1 MTSASTASFGSDLA
15 YTQNH
20 SSQARLPYPSIM
32 DQQAPSTGDD
42 SDEPPSFFVRALYD
56 FESNDASS
64 LSFQKGALI
73 EVLTQLESG
82 WWDGL
87 LDNQVRGWFPSNYV
101 EPISDHEAEVELMT
115 RAQMHAQYS
124 LGLSSQPS
132 TESDSFSRL
141 GFGAGFD
148 GLQALIKGDGIGNS
162 DAFSQLAEAAMLDP
176 RRRMFDPASPHLND
190 TPVMH
195 QPEAS
200 PYRPAA
206 ASSANT
212 LSAQFGLPGYPR
224 LAAPTATGSHLAA
237 SSLSEQ
243 QLALE
248 RERARAASVSNPVE
262 ASSRA
267 SPSLAA
273 AAAAATARPRA
284 ATGSQAHLSGGDIW
298 VQKSSQPGQTVFY
311 NTRTGA
317 TSSQM
322 PTDGTVSQAD
332 IAPESS
338 SSSSSSRLQP
348 QPMLRG
354 SSSGHNS
361 SADSRKDLYDSN
373 HLGPDRSR
381 PTSLGTSGES
391 RPSSA
396 NSSNTA
402 IFHNG
407 TAPVRAPSSNTA
419 DRMPDP
425 STVPKPWRLR
435 LTDDE
440 KYFFYVHRST
450 SEIRWNH
457 ADAKTKLTILSNVT
471 PRSRSP
477 RHSTVP
483 AVAPIEHT
491 KGAPSLGAG
500 LNVTQGISALN
511 LDSDESDL
519 DGDMNP
525 RLPGKPPKTNASDAN
540 RNGSTASSL
549 AAFAHHP
556 VLSPPKISPSTLL
569 HEETAAYELQKAL
582 APAQVRPVSS
592 LVRRANE
599 VIRQLAAIATEQI
612 GTNGLAESDAS
623 LWSPLGGGVYL
634 PRLAHATA
642 SVVAAIREVLY
653 ATGSLS
659 LSGSDLASISKL
671 VSTTDAAEVESLRSP
686 SETEMSLHLYSK
698 VLHTLYTST
707 QGSDAASL
715 HMFGVTP
722 KDSVAPIPGGLHPV
736 GRKLNAVVSKLVL
749 SSRQVIDHTVTLASS
764 PTSGMESTM
773 TDLDADV
780 FSKLYQCRQRL
791 REDALELMR
800 TLQSLSS
807 EAEKFRSTALGAPH
821 SRGWLRRVEG
831 SFESDLGLNGIG
843 PTSFGSGMAAGWLG
857 NGFVL
862 PSKYEVGLIKAESK
876 GAKSTNPFDHRRD
889 AESAVVRGLL
899 TLRRIP
905 EKRLDQQMIKQ
916 LQHILGLLEAA
927 KESVAA
933 SKTATG
939 VATSVLSRYS
949 ALEALV
955 ESIDLA
961 SCLDIDGPN
970 AKEARTSPINERNAA
985 NAVTARDLM
994 RRLVV
999 LKQAAY
1005 DASCF
1010 LFLTAQ
1016 EQSTVS
1022 KATIDTASPSSVD
1035 VAEKKALN
1043 LVKLSSAVV
1052 KTLEDLSKVAEEQLR
1067 DASPFLGARA
1077 SVYGSEDGVAMPAMG
1092 VFSRKVNTTSNG
1104 LHEEVEE
1111 MARYGRSNGEEP
1123 EEEAEFMYL
1132 GPGIAV
1138 PNGPRA
1144 RSGSRATMGSTSN
1157 SPVTSLAPGRAG
1169 STQASSSYRQRSTS
1183 VTTGGSAQ
1191 SLRSYTDSSSRIL
1204 SRRGTLVDGHTA
1216 ESIDEDGESIRTGSG
1231 KLRRLLGDDAP
1242 LTQTL
1247 TQDSENSANTAST
1260 MARRKEDEVPWFLE
1274 PDYMGDDIVIAQ
1286 DGSVK
1291 GATLEALLARL
1302 TMHNSFDASFNN
1314 TFLMTYRSFTTTQ
1327 TLLDLLAQRFRIL
1340 PPEGLNEEELTL
1352 WTEKKQIPIRLRVFN
1367 VLKMW
1372 LEMHFYEGE
1381 DEPYLDQVRRF
1392 AVEEMGEAAS
1402 MKAPSQHLQRLVERR
1417 HGDGEQMIRKMVL
1430 PNSAP
1435 PPILPKNLKKLKFLE
1450 IDPLELA
1457 RQLTLIESRLYN
1469 KVKPAECLGLKWT
1482 KPGNDVHA
1490 KGIMESINTH
1500 NRISAWVAETILQQ
1514 EDLKK
1519 RAALIKHFI
1528 SIADRCRA
1536 LNNFSG
1542 MWAIVSALSTAP
1554 IHRLRRTWDAVAQ
1567 KHVLV
1572 FESLET
1578 LMSASRNWANYRE
1591 TIHKLNP
1598 PCVPFLGRYLGD
1610 LTFIEDGNRDR
1621 LKENDQLI
1629 NFGKRQKTAEVIR
1642 EITIHQSTPYN
1653 LAVVP
1658 ALEKYIEANLVDARS
1673 ADDLYEQSLA
1683 LEPRE
1688 REDEKIARL
1697 LQESGFL

>member
-1 MTSASTASFGSDLA
+1 MASTSAAALGPHANARVSQPRLA
-15 YTQNH
+15 YR
-20 SSQARLPYPSIM
+20 SSS
-32 DQQAPSTGDD
+32 DDQAPSTGDD
-42 SDEPPSFFVRALYD
+42 SDDPPSFFVRALYD

-64 LSFQKGALI
+64 LSFNKGALI

-87 LDNQVRGWFPSNYV
+87 LDNHVRGWFPSNYV
-101 EPISDHEAEVELMT
+101 EPISDQEAEVELIA
-115 RAQMHAQYS
+115 RAQLHAQYS
-124 LGLSSQPS
+124 LGLSSQS
-132 TESDSFSRL
+132 SIESDSFSRL

-148 GLQALIKGDGIGNS
+148 GLQALIKGDEIGNS

-176 RRRMFDPASPHLND
+176 SRRMFDPASPQLAQTSGQHAVN
-190 TPVMH
+190 T
-195 QPEAS
+195 S
-200 PYRPAA
+200 PYRRTAS
-206 ASSANT
+206 SSANT
-212 LSAQFGLPGYPR
+212 GSATLDSGIPAYPR
-224 LAAPTATGSHLAA
+224 TAGARNQSTAA
-237 SSLSEQ
+237 SASEQ
-243 QLALE
+243 HLLALE
-248 RERARAASVSNPVE
+248 RDRARAASVSNPVQ

-273 AAAAATARPRA
+273 AAAAAAARPRA
-284 ATGSQAHLSGGDIW
+284 ATGTQA
-298 VQKSSQPGQTVFY
+298 
-311 NTRTGA
+311 
-317 TSSQM
+317 
-322 PTDGTVSQAD
+322 
-332 IAPESS
+332 
-338 SSSSSSRLQP
+338 SSSRLQP
-348 QPMLRG
+348 QPMIRT
-354 SSSGHNS
+354 SSSGQNS
-361 SADSRKDLYDSN
+361 SADSRKDYYDPN
-373 HLGPDRSR
+373 HLGPDNSRSN
-381 PTSLGTSGES
+381 SQSTSGKS

-407 TAPVRAPSSNTA
+407 TAPVRAPSANTA
-419 DRMPDP
+419 DRMPNP
-425 STVPKPWRLR
+425 TSVPKPWKLR

-440 KYFFYVHRST
+440 KYFFYVHRVT
-450 SEIRWNH
+450 HEIRWNY

-483 AVAPIEHT
+483 AAAA
-491 KGAPSLGAG
+491 GAVEQGRAASNLGVG
-500 LNVTQGISALN
+500 LNVTQGISALH
-511 LDSDESDL
+511 LDSDDSDL

-525 RLPGKPPKTNASDAN
+525 VLPGKPPKVFPSDNGNRAGSASTNV
-540 RNGSTASSL
+540 

-556 VLSPPKISPSTLL
+556 VLSPPKISPPTLL
-569 HEETAAYELQKAL
+569 YEETAAYELQTSL
-582 APAQVRPVSS
+582 APASVPPVSL

-623 LWSPLGGGVYL
+623 PCSPADDGVYL

-642 SVVAAIREVLY
+642 DVVAAIREVLY

-659 LSGSDLASISKL
+659 LSSSDLASISKL
-671 VSTTDAAEVESLRSP
+671 VAAKVSHTDGPKPLSESAAASKGVDLD
-686 SETEMSLHLYSK
+686 LYSN

-707 QGSDAASL
+707 HGADAGTL
-715 HMFGVTP
+715 NLLGVNP
-722 KDSVAPIPGGLHPV
+722 KDSLAPTPPALHPI

-780 FSKLYQCRQRL
+780 FSKLYKCRHRL

-807 EAEKFRSTALGAPH
+807 EAEKSRSTALGAPH
-821 SRGWLRRVEG
+821 SRGWLRRVEA
-831 SFESDLGLNGIG
+831 SVESDMGLNGVG

-862 PSKYEVGLIKAESK
+862 PSKYETALIKAESK
-876 GAKSTNPFDHRRD
+876 GTRSNPFDQRRD
-889 AESAVVRGLL
+889 TESAVVRGLL

-905 EKRLDQQMIKQ
+905 EKRLDQGMVGQ
-916 LQHILGLLEAA
+916 LQQALAQLEAA
-927 KESVAA
+927 SKAGGASATRSASSILARFGVLES
-933 SKTATG
+933 
-939 VATSVLSRYS
+939 LI
-949 ALEALV
+949 

-961 SCLDIDGPN
+961 SGLDVDGPN
-970 AKEARTSPINERNAA
+970 AKETRSSPINERNAA
-985 NAVTARDLM
+985 NATKARGLM
-994 RRLVV
+994 RRFVV
-999 LKQAAY
+999 LKQVAY
-1005 DASCF
+1005 DASCS
-1010 LFLTAQ
+1010 LLLAVQ
-1016 EQSTVS
+1016 EHDSS
-1022 KATIDTASPSSVD
+1022 SASVGNGASVI
-1035 VAEKKALN
+1035 AKHS
-1043 LVKLSSAVV
+1043 VKLAKLSCAVV
-1052 KTLEDLSKVAEEQLR
+1052 KTLEELAKVGEEQLK

-1077 SVYGSEDGVAMPAMG
+1077 SVYGSEDGINLASSG
-1092 VFSRKVNTTSNG
+1092 VFSRKGNSTSNG

-1111 MARYGRSNGEEP
+1111 MARYGRGDDGEP
-1123 EEEAEFMYL
+1123 DGEAEFMYL

-1144 RSGSRATMGSTSN
+1144 RSGSRATSGSTTTN
-1157 SPVTSLAPGRAG
+1157 SPVTSLAPGRIG
-1169 STQASSSYRQRSTS
+1169 STSYASSSYRQRSTS
-1183 VTTGGSAQ
+1183 VTTGGSVRSMQ
-1191 SLRSYTDSSSRIL
+1191 SYTDGSSRIL
-1204 SRRGTLVDGHTA
+1204 SRRGTLVDGHA
-1216 ESIDEDGESIRTGSG
+1216 PGSIDEDGESIRTGSG
-1231 KLRRLLGDDAP
+1231 KLRRLLGDEAP
-1242 LTQTL
+1242 LATTL
-1247 TQDSENSANTAST
+1247 THDSEHSVGTTNTALSSLT
-1260 MARRKEDEVPWFLE
+1260 RRKEDEVPWFLL

-1340 PPEGLNEEELTL
+1340 PPEGLSDDELAL

-1381 DEPYLDQVRRF
+1381 DERYLDQVRRF

-1417 HGDGEQMIRKMVL
+1417 QGEGEQMIRKMVL

-1435 PPILPKNLKKLKFLE
+1435 APILPKNLKKLKFLE

-1457 RQLTLIESRLYN
+1457 RQLTLLESRLYN

-1554 IHRLRRTWDAVAQ
+1554 VHRLRRTWDAVSQ

-1621 LKENDQLI
+1621 LKENDALI

-1653 LAVVP
+1653 LAPVP
-1658 ALEKYIEANLVDARS
+1658 ALEKFIEANLVDARS
-1673 ADDLYEQSLA
+1673 ADELYDQSLV

>member
-1 MTSASTASFGSDLA
+1 MASTSAAALGNDLA
-15 YTQNH
+15 HVQH
-20 SSQARLPYPSIM
+20 HHSQARTTYPSHA
-32 DQQAPSTGDD
+32 DDTAPSTGDD
-42 SDEPPSFFVRALYD
+42 LDDPPSFFVRALYD

-101 EPISDHEAEVELMT
+101 EPISDQEAEMELMA
-115 RAQMHAQYS
+115 RAQIHANYS

-148 GLQALIKGDGIGNS
+148 GLQALIKGNGISNS

-176 RRRMFDPASPHLND
+176 RRRIFDPASPKLAHNAALHHTD
-190 TPVMH
+190 
-195 QPEAS
+195 AS
-200 PYRPAA
+200 PYRRAPPA
-206 ASSANT
+206 SGQN
-212 LSAQFGLPGYPR
+212 GLPGYSR
-224 LAAPTATGSHLAA
+224 SADTSSQSNSTSLAVDQ
-237 SSLSEQ
+237 LSI
-243 QLALE
+243 E
-248 RERARAASVSNPVE
+248 RERARAASVSNPL
-262 ASSRA
+262 ANSSTTSA
-267 SPSLAA
+267 SLAA
-273 AAAAATARPRA
+273 ARPRA
-284 ATGSQAHLSGGDIW
+284 ATGSQANLAAGDTW
-298 VQKSSQPGQTVFY
+298 VAKTSQRGQTVFY

-317 TSSQM
+317 TWSQL
-322 PTDGTVSQAD
+322 PPDGTVSQSEA
-332 IAPESS
+332 AESS
-338 SSSSSSRLQP
+338 SGRYQL
-348 QPMLRG
+348 QPMLRAA
-354 SSSGHNS
+354 SSGQNS
-361 SADSRKDLYDSN
+361 SVDSRKDLLDSN
-373 HLGPDRSR
+373 LGFDRSR
-381 PTSLGTSGES
+381 STSLGTSAES
-391 RPSSA
+391 RSSST
-396 NSSNTA
+396 NSSSTA

-425 STVPKPWRLR
+425 NSVPKPWKLR

-450 SEIRWNH
+450 QEIRWSYL
-457 ADAKTKLTILSNVT
+457 DAKTKLTILSNVT

-477 RHSTVP
+477 RHSAVP
-483 AVAPIEHT
+483 AAATSQHS
-491 KGAPSLGAG
+491 KGASSLGAE
-500 LNVTQGISALN
+500 LNLAQDVSAFN

-525 RLPGKPPKTNASDAN
+525 RLPGKPPKTPSDAT
-540 RNGSTASSL
+540 RNGGAASSL

-556 VLSPPKISPSTLL
+556 VLSPPKIAPATLL

-582 APAQVRPVSS
+582 TPAQVRPVSL

-623 LWSPLGGGVYL
+623 LWSPASEGVYL

-659 LSGSDLASISKL
+659 LSGNDLASISKL
-671 VSTTDAAEVESLRSP
+671 VSADAAAVDAIRTLSDP
-686 SETEMSLHLYSK
+686 SSSAKDMNLNLYSK
-698 VLHTLYTST
+698 VLHTLYTSSQSST
-707 QGSDAASL
+707 DTASL
-715 HMFGVTP
+715 HLFGANP
-722 KDSVAPIPGGLHPV
+722 KDSVAPIPGSLHPI

-807 EAEKFRSTALGAPH
+807 EAEKSRSTALGAPY
-821 SRGWLRRVEG
+821 SRGWLRHVEG
-831 SFESDLGLNGIG
+831 SLESDLGLNGVG

-876 GAKSTNPFDHRRD
+876 GSKSSNPFDQRHD

-905 EKRLDQQMIKQ
+905 EKRLDQQMVKQ
-916 LQHILGLLEAA
+916 LQRALSQLDAA
-927 KESVAA
+927 HQALSNGKAGSGVTKSV
-933 SKTATG
+933 
-939 VATSVLSRYS
+939 SVLLSRYG
-949 ALEALV
+949 ALETLV

-961 SCLDIDGPN
+961 SGLDVDGPN
-970 AKEARTSPINERNAA
+970 TKETKLTPINERNAA
-985 NAVTARDLM
+985 NAAKARDLM
-994 RRLVV
+994 RRFVA

-1005 DASCF
+1005 DASSF
-1010 LFLTAQ
+1010 LFIAVQ
-1016 EQSTVS
+1016 EQNSSAPRMTVLQ
-1022 KATIDTASPSSVD
+1022 KQAT
-1035 VAEKKALN
+1035 K
-1043 LVKLSSAVV
+1043 LVKITVAVAR
-1052 KTLEDLSKVAEEQLR
+1052 TLEDLAMVAEEQLR

-1077 SVYGSEDGVAMPAMG
+1077 SVYGSEDGITMPSTG
-1092 VFSRKVNTTSNG
+1092 VFSRKVNTASNG

-1111 MARYGRSNGEEP
+1111 LARHDRSNGDEA

-1144 RSGSRATMGSTSN
+1144 RSGSRATTGSTTN
-1157 SPVTSLAPGRAG
+1157 SPVTSLAPGRVG
-1169 STQASSSYRQRSTS
+1169 STQASSYRQRSTS
-1183 VTTGGSAQ
+1183 VTTGGGSVRSMQ
-1191 SLRSYTDSSSRIL
+1191 SYTDASSRVL
-1204 SRRGTLVDGHTA
+1204 SRRGTLVDGQAA
-1216 ESIDEDGESIRTGSG
+1216 ESIDEDGESVRTGSG

-1242 LTQTL
+1242 LSHTM
-1247 TQDSENSANTAST
+1247 TQDSENSVNTANTMST
-1260 MARRKEDEVPWFLE
+1260 TARRKEDEVPWFLE
-1274 PDYMGDDIVIAQ
+1274 PDYMGDVIVIAQ

-1340 PPEGLNEEELTL
+1340 PPEGLNEEELAL

-1402 MKAPSQHLQRLVERR
+1402 MKAPSSHLLRLVERR
-1417 HGDGEQMIRKMVL
+1417 QGDGEQMIRKMVL
-1430 PNSAP
+1430 PTSAP
-1435 PPILPKNLKKLKFLE
+1435 APILPKNFKKLKFLE
-1450 IDPLELA
+1450 IDPLEIA

-1469 KVKPAECLGLKWT
+1469 AVKPVECLGLKWT
-1482 KPGNDVHA
+1482 KPGNDIHA

-1528 SIADRCRA
+1528 SIADRCRG

-1554 IHRLRRTWDAVAQ
+1554 VHRLRRTWDAVSQ

-1572 FESLET
+1572 FESLEN

-1621 LKENDQLI
+1621 LKENDKLI

-1658 ALEKYIEANLVDARS
+1658 ALEKWIESNLVDARS

>member
-1 MTSASTASFGSDLA
+1 MASTSTAAFATDATHTQHRTSHARLA
-15 YTQNH
+15 YPASAHDHN
-20 SSQARLPYPSIM
+20 
-32 DQQAPSTGDD
+32 STTEDD
-42 SDEPPSFFVRALYD
+42 SEEPPSFFVRALYD
-56 FESNDASS
+56 FESNDSSS

-87 LDNQVRGWFPSNYV
+87 IDNQVRGWFPSNYV
-101 EPISDHEAEVELMT
+101 EPISDQEAELELIT

-124 LGLSSQPS
+124 LGLSSHLS
-132 TESDSFSRL
+132 TASDSLSRL

-148 GLQALIKGDGIGNS
+148 GLHALFKGDGIGNS

-176 RRRMFDPASPHLND
+176 RRRMFDPVSPHINH

-195 QPEAS
+195 HTQAS
-200 PYRPAA
+200 PHQQPAA
-206 ASSANT
+206 SLVNAAFT
-212 LSAQFGLPGYPR
+212 QTQFGTSGDPR
-224 LAAPTATGSHLAA
+224 TPATSAAAP
-237 SSLSEQ
+237 LSEH

-248 RERARAASVSNPVE
+248 RARAATVSNPLE
-262 ASSRA
+262 ASSTA
-267 SPSLAA
+267 SASLAA
-273 AAAAATARPRA
+273 ARPRA
-284 ATGSQAHLSGGDIW
+284 STSAHDNSLNDDVWIQKTSQR
-298 VQKSSQPGQTVFY
+298 GQTVFY
-311 NTRTGA
+311 NIRTGA
-317 TSSQM
+317 ATSQM
-322 PTDGTVSQAD
+322 PANVSRSEVPQT
-332 IAPESS
+332 SS
-338 SSSSSSRLQP
+338 NKLHP
-348 QPMLRG
+348 QPMVRAA
-354 SSSGHNS
+354 SSSQNS
-361 SADSRKDLYDSN
+361 SSDSRKDPHDSN

-381 PTSLGTSGES
+381 PTSLATSGES
-391 RPSSA
+391 RPSSS

-425 STVPKPWRLR
+425 TTAPNPWRLR

-440 KYFFYVHRST
+440 KYFFFVHRST
-450 SEIRWNH
+450 HEIRWNYT
-457 ADAKTKLTILSNVT
+457 DAKTKLTILSNVT

-477 RHSTVP
+477 RDSVVPTSTGSEHS
-483 AVAPIEHT
+483 
-491 KGAPSLGAG
+491 KGASSLGAN
-500 LNVTQGISALN
+500 LNMNQAVSSLN
-511 LDSDESDL
+511 IDSDDSDI

-525 RLPGKPPKTNASDAN
+525 RLPGKPPRMDAS

-556 VLSPPKISPSTLL
+556 VLSPPKISPPTLL
-569 HEETAAYELQKAL
+569 HEESAAHELQSGL
-582 APAQVRPVSS
+582 TPAQVRPVSS
-592 LVRRANE
+592 LVRHANE
-599 VIRQLAAIATEQI
+599 VIRQLATIATEQI
-612 GTNGLAESDAS
+612 GTNGLAESDTT
-623 LWSPLGGGVYL
+623 LRSPVDGGVYM

-642 SVVAAIREVLY
+642 GVVAAIREVLY

-659 LSGSDLASISKL
+659 LSSNDLASISKL
-671 VSTTDAAEVESLRSP
+671 VTIDAAEADANKALPEMP
-686 SETEMSLHLYSK
+686 SGNTEMNLNLCSK
-698 VLHTLYTST
+698 VLQTFYSLNSAA
-707 QGSDAASL
+707 DAALLHPFGANLRDSL
-715 HMFGVTP
+715 
-722 KDSVAPIPGGLHPV
+722 APIPSGLHPL

-749 SSRQVIDHTVTLASS
+749 SSRQVIDHKVTLASS
-764 PTSGMESTM
+764 PTSGMETTM

-807 EAEKFRSTALGAPH
+807 EAEKSRSTALGAPH
-821 SRGWLRRVEG
+821 SRGWLRRVEA
-831 SFESDLGLNGIG
+831 SLESDLGLNGIG

-862 PSKYEVGLIKAESK
+862 PSKHEVALIKAESK
-876 GAKSTNPFDHRRD
+876 VSKSSNPFDHRRD
-889 AESAVVRGLL
+889 AESAIVRGLL

-905 EKRLDQQMIKQ
+905 EKRLDTPLIKQ
-916 LQHILGLLEAA
+916 LHQILRQLDAA
-927 KESVAA
+927 AGAKIS
-933 SKTATG
+933 SG
-939 VATSVLSRYS
+939 VAVNALSSYG
-949 ALEALV
+949 ALETLI

-961 SCLDIDGPN
+961 SGLDVDGPDP
-970 AKEARTSPINERNAA
+970 KKIKFSPINERNAA
-985 NAVTARDLM
+985 NAVKARDLM
-994 RRLVV
+994 RRFVA

-1005 DASCF
+1005 DASCS
-1010 LFLTAQ
+1010 LFMALQVESLASTAKLD
-1016 EQSTVS
+1016 SRSATVVNNP
-1022 KATIDTASPSSVD
+1022 ATRLA
-1035 VAEKKALN
+1035 
-1043 LVKLSSAVV
+1043 KLSATLV
-1052 KTLEDLSKVAEEQLR
+1052 KTLEDLSKVGEEQLR

-1077 SVYGSEDGVAMPAMG
+1077 SVYGSEEGIIMPSTG
-1092 VFSRKVNTTSNG
+1092 IFSRKVNTVSNG

-1111 MARYGRSNGEEP
+1111 MARYGRINGDDP

-1144 RSGSRATMGSTSN
+1144 RSGSRATTGSTTD
-1157 SPVTSLAPGRAG
+1157 SPVTSLVPGRMGGG
-1169 STQASSSYRQRSTS
+1169 STTASSSYRQRSTS
-1183 VTTGGSAQ
+1183 VTTGGSARSMQ
-1191 SLRSYTDSSSRIL
+1191 SYTDSSGRIL

-1216 ESIDEDGESIRTGSG
+1216 ESIDEDGGESIRTGSG

-1242 LTQTL
+1242 LSHTL
-1247 TQDSENSANTAST
+1247 THDSENSATTALI
-1260 MARRKEDEVPWFLE
+1260 MAKRKEDEIPWFLE

-1327 TLLDLLAQRFRIL
+1327 TLLDLLAQRFKIL
-1340 PPEGLNEEELTL
+1340 PPQGLDEEELGL
-1352 WTEKKQIPIRLRVFN
+1352 WAEKKQIPIRLRVFN

-1381 DEPYLDQVRRF
+1381 DEPYLNQVRRF
-1392 AVEEMGEAAS
+1392 AVEEMGEAAR

-1417 HGDGEQMIRKMVL
+1417 QGEGEQMIRKMVL

-1435 PPILPKNLKKLKFLE
+1435 TPILPKNLKKLKFLE

-1457 RQLTLIESRLYN
+1457 RQLTLLESRLYN

-1528 SIADRCRA
+1528 TIADRCRA

-1554 IHRLRRTWDAVAQ
+1554 VHRLRRTWDAVSQ
-1567 KHVLV
+1567 KHVVV

-1658 ALEKYIEANLVDARS
+1658 ALEKFIESNLVDARS
-1673 ADDLYEQSLA
+1673 ADDLYEQSLL

>member
-1 MTSASTASFGSDLA
+1 MASTSAAALGSALPHQRSSQPRLA
-15 YTQNH
+15 YP
-20 SSQARLPYPSIM
+20 SSL
-32 DQQAPSTGDD
+32 DGQAPSTGDE

-56 FESNDASS
+56 FESHDASS
-64 LSFQKGALI
+64 LSFTKGALI

-101 EPISDHEAEVELMT
+101 EPISDQEAELELMS

-132 TESDSFSRL
+132 AESESYSRL
-141 GFGAGFD
+141 GLGAGFD

-176 RRRMFDPASPHLND
+176 TRRVFDPASPGLAQTPIMQQSD
-190 TPVMH
+190 T
-195 QPEAS
+195 S
-200 PYRPAA
+200 PYRHAPSST
-206 ASSANT
+206 ASARS
-212 LSAQFGLPGYPR
+212 GIPVYPR
-224 LAAPTATGSHLAA
+224 STNT
-237 SSLSEQ
+237 SSSEQ
-243 QLALE
+243 QLALDH
-248 RERARAASVSNPVE
+248 ERARAASVSNPLH
-262 ASSRA
+262 ASSTA

-273 AAAAATARPRA
+273 AAAAAAARPRA
-284 ATGSQAHLSGGDIW
+284 ATGWQAESSSTADVWISKTSQR
-298 VQKSSQPGQTVFY
+298 GQTVFY

-317 TSSQM
+317 TSSQI
-322 PTDGTVSQAD
+322 PSTGLVSNSD
-332 IAPESS
+332 IAEA
-338 SSSSSSRLQP
+338 SSSSSRLQP
-348 QPMLRG
+348 QPMIRTT
-354 SSSGHNS
+354 SSGQNS
-361 SADSRKDLYDSN
+361 SADSRKDLYDSG
-373 HLGPDRSR
+373 HLAPDRSR
-381 PTSLGTSGES
+381 PTSTGASAES

-407 TAPVRAPSSNTA
+407 AAPVRAPSSNTA
-419 DRMPDP
+419 DRMPDL

-450 SEIRWNH
+450 NEIRWNY
-457 ADAKTKLTILSNVT
+457 ADAKTKLTVLSSVT

-477 RHSTVP
+477 RHSGIP
-483 AVAPIEHT
+483 ATEPIDQSTTTAP
-491 KGAPSLGAG
+491 KLGAG
-500 LNVTQGISALN
+500 LNITQGVSELQ
-511 LDSDESDL
+511 LDSDDSDI

-525 RLPGKPPKTNASDAN
+525 RLPGRAPKVPSPRGSHRA
-540 RNGSTASSL
+540 GSTASNL
-549 AAFAHHP
+549 VAFAHHA
-556 VLSPPKISPSTLL
+556 VLAPPKVAPPSLL
-569 HEETAAYELQKAL
+569 HEETTAYELQKAL
-582 APAQVRPVSS
+582 QPLPIPPVSL

-599 VIRQLAAIATEQI
+599 LIRTLAAIATEQI
-612 GTNGLAESDAS
+612 GTNGLAQADVSIRGAD
-623 LWSPLGGGVYL
+623 GVYL
-634 PRLAHATA
+634 PRLAYATA
-642 SVVAAIREVLY
+642 DVVAAIREVLY

-659 LSGSDLASISKL
+659 LGGNDLASVSKL
-671 VSTTDAAEVESLRSP
+671 VSNSTSRGDPTKRLSESAGAARGVDLS
-686 SETEMSLHLYSK
+686 LYSR
-698 VLHTLYTST
+698 VLHTLYTLPH
-707 QGSDAASL
+707 GSDTSAL
-715 HMFGVTP
+715 HVFGVNP
-722 KDSVAPIPGGLHPV
+722 KDGVAPTPGAVHPA

-800 TLQSLSS
+800 TLQSLGG
-807 EAEKFRSTALGAPH
+807 EAERSRSTALGAPH

-831 SFESDLGLNGIG
+831 SFESDLGLNGVG

-862 PSKYEVGLIKAESK
+862 PSKYETALLKSGSKARS
-876 GAKSTNPFDHRRD
+876 NPFDQRRD
-889 AESAVVRGLL
+889 VESAVVRGLL

-905 EKRLDQQMIKQ
+905 EKRLDRTVLQQ
-916 LQHILGLLEAA
+916 LQQSLARLDAA
-927 KESVAA
+927 TENTNTSP
-933 SKTATG
+933 SK
-939 VATSVLSRYS
+939 VLAQFG
-949 ALEALV
+949 ALETLI

-961 SCLDIDGPN
+961 SGLDVDGPN
-970 AKEARTSPINERNAA
+970 AKELKPSPINERNSA
-985 NAVTARDLM
+985 NTAKARDLM
-994 RRLVV
+994 RRFVI
-999 LKQAAY
+999 LKQTAY
-1005 DASCF
+1005 DASCS
-1010 LFLTAQ
+1010 LFLAAQ
-1016 EQSTVS
+1016 EHDG
-1022 KATIDTASPSSVD
+1022 KSSV
-1035 VAEKKALN
+1035 VRKQTIKLA
-1043 LVKLSSAVV
+1043 KLSSAVV
-1052 KTLEDLSKVAEEQLR
+1052 KTLEDIAKVGEEQLR

-1077 SVYGSEDGVAMPAMG
+1077 SVYGSEDGITVPSAG
-1092 VFSRKVNTTSNG
+1092 VFSRKISTTSNG
-1104 LHEEVEE
+1104 LHEELDE
-1111 MARYGRSNGEEP
+1111 MARYDRSNHDADED
-1123 EEEAEFMYL
+1123 EEAEFMYL

-1144 RSGSRATMGSTSN
+1144 RSGSRATSGSTSN
-1157 SPVTSLAPGRAG
+1157 SPVTSLNPTRAA
-1169 STQASSSYRQRSTS
+1169 STQASGSYRQRSTS
-1183 VTTGGSAQ
+1183 VTTGSVRSIQ
-1191 SLRSYTDSSSRIL
+1191 SITDGSSRIL
-1204 SRRGTLVDGHTA
+1204 SRRGTLVDGQTPQSIEEDA
-1216 ESIDEDGESIRTGSG
+1216 ESVRSGSS

-1242 LTQTL
+1242 LSHSMTH
-1247 TQDSENSANTAST
+1247 DSENSAGTGNTATST

-1340 PPEGLNEEELTL
+1340 PPEALSDEELVL
-1352 WTEKKQIPIRLRVFN
+1352 WTEKKQTPIRLRVFN
-1367 VLKMW
+1367 VLKSW

-1392 AVEEMGEAAS
+1392 AVEEMGEAPA

-1417 HGDGEQMIRKMVL
+1417 QGEGEQMIRKMVL

-1435 PPILPKNLKKLKFLE
+1435 APILPKNLKKLKFLE
-1450 IDPLELA
+1450 IDPLEMA
-1457 RQLTLIESRLYN
+1457 RQLTLLESRLYN
-1469 KVKPAECLGLKWT
+1469 AVKPAECLGLKWT

-1554 IHRLRRTWDAVAQ
+1554 IHRLRRTWDAVSQ

-1572 FESLET
+1572 FESLEQ

-1591 TIHKLNP
+1591 MIHKLNP

-1642 EITIHQSTPYN
+1642 EIMIHQSTPYN

-1658 ALEKYIEANLVDARS
+1658 TLEKFIEVHLVDARS

>member
-1 MTSASTASFGSDLA
+1 MTSASAAASYVNDLHYPSHAHSSAQSRLA
-15 YTQNH
+15 YNTMPDDH
-20 SSQARLPYPSIM
+20 
-32 DQQAPSTGDD
+32 APSTADD

-87 LDNQVRGWFPSNYV
+87 LHNQVRGWFPSNYV
-101 EPISDHEAEVELMT
+101 EPISDREAAVELAA
-115 RAQMHAQYS
+115 RAQLTSNFH

-132 TESDSFSRL
+132 ADSDSFARL
-141 GFGAGFD
+141 GFGSGFD
-148 GLQALIKGDGIGNS
+148 GLQALIKGDGIGSS

-176 RRRMFDPASPHLND
+176 SRRVFDHNSPQLAETHSDASLYRNPSAPNHLA
-190 TPVMH
+190 
-195 QPEAS
+195 PE
-200 PYRPAA
+200 
-206 ASSANT
+206 SSA
-212 LSAQFGLPGYPR
+212 SAS
-224 LAAPTATGSHLAA
+224 LAA
-237 SSLSEQ
+237 LSEHR
-243 QLALE
+243 LALE
-248 RERARAASVSNPVE
+248 RDRARAASVSNPVE
-262 ASSRA
+262 VNAGAST
-267 SPSLAA
+267 SLAA
-273 AAAAATARPRA
+273 AAAAASARPRA
-284 ATGSQAHLSGGDIW
+284 ATGSNATDTWAQNT
-298 VQKSSQPGQTVFY
+298 SSSRGA
-311 NTRTGA
+311 RTGA
-317 TSSQM
+317 AANQLPTLGVVGPESGAGSSAVANQPPSM
-322 PTDGTVSQAD
+322 LR
-332 IAPESS
+332 SS
-338 SSSSSSRLQP
+338 SSGQSSTADAQHLAPDGSRTP
-348 QPMLRG
+348 SLRT
-354 SSSGHNS
+354 N
-361 SADSRKDLYDSN
+361 D
-373 HLGPDRSR
+373 
-381 PTSLGTSGES
+381 S
-391 RPSSA
+391 RPSSST
-396 NSSNTA
+396 NSSHTA
-402 IFHNG
+402 IFQNG
-407 TAPVRAPSSNTA
+407 SAPVRAPASNA
-419 DRMPDP
+419 VDRMPDP
-425 STVPKPWRLR
+425 ITVPKPWKVR

-440 KYFFYVHRST
+440 KFFFFVHRKT
-450 SEIRWNH
+450 TEIRWNYT
-457 ADAKTKLTILSNVT
+457 DAKTKLTILSNVT

-477 RHSTVP
+477 AQPARSPASASTLND
-483 AVAPIEHT
+483 HT
-491 KGAPSLGAG
+491 KAAPSLGGSRSLAQE
-500 LNVTQGISALN
+500 VSELN

-519 DGDMNP
+519 DADLNP
-525 RLPGKPPKTNASDAN
+525 RLPGKPPKMAASDAA
-540 RNGSTASSL
+540 RSAHASL
-549 AAFAHHP
+549 GAAAFAHHP
-556 VLSPPKISPSTLL
+556 ALSQPQAAPDTLSQ
-569 HEETAAYELQKAL
+569 EESAAYDLQKAM
-582 APAQVRPVSS
+582 APSPVAPVSL

-599 VIRQLAAIATEQI
+599 VIRQLAAIATEQV
-612 GTNGLAESDAS
+612 GTNGLAESDGP
-623 LWSPLGGGVYL
+623 LWSPQSGVYL
-634 PRLAHATA
+634 PRLAHATS
-642 SVVAAIREVLY
+642 SVVSAIRDVLY

-659 LSGSDLASISKL
+659 LSTSDLAAISKL
-671 VSTTDAAEVESLRSP
+671 VSPSAAEADSRAALAPDFPLEHKDIDLNLLSSVLQASHASAHGKGASTALQRCGV
-686 SETEMSLHLYSK
+686 YSK
-698 VLHTLYTST
+698 
-707 QGSDAASL
+707 DSL
-715 HMFGVTP
+715 
-722 KDSVAPIPGGLHPV
+722 APIPSSLHPV

-764 PTSGMESTM
+764 PTSSMESTM

-807 EAEKFRSTALGAPH
+807 EAEKVRSTALSAPQ

-831 SFESDLGLNGIG
+831 SLESDLGLNGIG
-843 PTSFGSGMAAGWLG
+843 STSFGSGMAASWLG

-862 PSKYEVGLIKAESK
+862 PSKFEVALIKAEGK
-876 GAKSTNPFDHRRD
+876 GTRKHNPFDQRRE
-889 AESAVVRGLL
+889 AESAVVRGML

-905 EKRLDQQMIKQ
+905 DTRFDQHVVKQ
-916 LQHILGLLEAA
+916 AQQLSSQLEATNDTI
-927 KESVAA
+927 VAA
-933 SKTATG
+933 AKPAAAVQPG
-939 VATSVLSRYS
+939 LSLLSQYG
-949 ALEALV
+949 AFEALV
-955 ESIDLA
+955 EAIDLA
-961 SCLDIDGPN
+961 SALDVDGPSPGEAKSSSISARNLTN
-970 AKEARTSPINERNAA
+970 AQKARS
-985 NAVTARDLM
+985 LM
-994 RRLVV
+994 RRLVT
-999 LKQAAY
+999 LKQTAY
-1005 DASCF
+1005 DLSCSLFIAVQEHGEETTTSSASSH
-1010 LFLTAQ
+1010 LQREASRLTRLV
-1016 EQSTVS
+1016 STVS
-1022 KATIDTASPSSVD
+1022 K
-1035 VAEKKALN
+1035 
-1043 LVKLSSAVV
+1043 
-1052 KTLEDLSKVAEEQLR
+1052 TLEELVQVAEEQLR
-1067 DASPFLGARA
+1067 DASPYLGARA
-1077 SVYGSEDGVAMPAMG
+1077 AVHGSEEGFSLPSTG
-1092 VFSRKVNTTSNG
+1092 IFSRKINTTSNG

-1111 MARYGRSNGEEP
+1111 MARYAANGGP
-1123 EEEAEFMYL
+1123 DAEEESEFMYL

-1144 RSGSRATMGSTSN
+1144 RSGSRATTGSTGN
-1157 SPVTSLAPGRAG
+1157 SPSTSLAPARFGMSNSFRN
-1169 STQASSSYRQRSTS
+1169 RSTS
-1183 VTTGGSAQ
+1183 VTTGGSTRSMQ
-1191 SLRSYTDSSSRIL
+1191 SYTDASSRIL
-1204 SRRGTLVDGHTA
+1204 SRRGTLVDGSTA
-1216 ESIDEDGESIRTGSG
+1216 ESIDEDSESVRTGGG

-1242 LTQTL
+1242 LTHTL
-1247 TQDSENSANTAST
+1247 THDSENSTGTGNTGST
-1260 MARRKEDEVPWFLE
+1260 LARRKEDEVPWFLE

-1340 PPEGLNEEELTL
+1340 PPDGLDEDELAL
-1352 WTEKKQIPIRLRVFN
+1352 WTEKKQVPIRLRVFN

-1392 AVEEMGEAAS
+1392 AVEEMGEIAS

-1417 HGDGEQMIRKMVL
+1417 QGEGEQMIRKMVL
-1430 PNSAP
+1430 PTSAP
-1435 PPILPKNLKKLKFLE
+1435 APILPKNLKKIKFLE

-1457 RQLTLIESRLYN
+1457 RQLTLMESRLYN

-1482 KPGNDVHA
+1482 KPGNEVHA

-1519 RAALIKHFI
+1519 RAALIKQFI

-1554 IHRLRRTWDAVAQ
+1554 IHRLRRTWDAVSQ
-1567 KHVLV
+1567 KHVAV
-1572 FESLET
+1572 FESLEN

-1591 TIHKLNP
+1591 MIHKLNP

-1658 ALEKYIEANLVDARS
+1658 ALEKYIETNLVDARS

>member
-1 MTSASTASFGSDLA
+1 MASTSAAARGSHLPQSDSRVSQPRLA
-15 YTQNH
+15 YR
-20 SSQARLPYPSIM
+20 SSL
-32 DQQAPSTGDD
+32 DDQAPSTGDD

-64 LSFQKGALI
+64 LSFSKGALI

-87 LDNQVRGWFPSNYV
+87 LDNHVRGWFPSNYV
-101 EPISDHEAEVELMT
+101 EPISDQEAEVELIA

-124 LGLSSQPS
+124 LGLSSQS
-132 TESDSFSRL
+132 SIESDSFSRL

-148 GLQALIKGDGIGNS
+148 GLQALIKGDEIGNS

-176 RRRMFDPASPHLND
+176 RRRIFDPASPN
-190 TPVMH
+190 TTQASVNH
-195 QPEAS
+195 QSNAS
-200 PYRPAA
+200 PYRRVPSS
-206 ASSANT
+206 SSADTRSAT
-212 LSAQFGLPGYPR
+212 LDSGVPAYPR
-224 LAAPTATGSHLAA
+224 TADARVQSTSTISA
-237 SSLSEQ
+237 SEQ
-243 QLALE
+243 LLALE
-248 RERARAASVSNPVE
+248 RERARAASVSDPVQSHST
-262 ASSRA
+262 ASA
-267 SPSLAA
+267 SLAA
-273 AAAAATARPRA
+273 AAAAAAARPRA
-284 ATGSQAHLSGGDIW
+284 ATGTQA
-298 VQKSSQPGQTVFY
+298 
-311 NTRTGA
+311 
-317 TSSQM
+317 
-322 PTDGTVSQAD
+322 
-332 IAPESS
+332 
-338 SSSSSSRLQP
+338 SSSRLQP
-348 QPMLRG
+348 QPMIRT
-354 SSSGHNS
+354 SSSGQTS
-361 SADSRKDLYDSN
+361 SADSRKDYYDAN
-373 HLGPDRSR
+373 HLGPDNSR
-381 PTSLGTSGES
+381 PTSLSTSGES

-407 TAPVRAPSSNTA
+407 TTPVRAPSANTA
-419 DRMPDP
+419 DRMPNP
-425 STVPKPWRLR
+425 TSVPRPWKLR
-435 LTDDE
+435 LSDDE
-440 KYFFYVHRST
+440 KYFFYVHRLT
-450 SEIRWNH
+450 HEIRWNY

-477 RHSTVP
+477 KHSTV
-483 AVAPIEHT
+483 AANANLEHSR
-491 KGAPSLGAG
+491 GAPNLGAG
-500 LNVTQGISALN
+500 LNVTQGISALH
-511 LDSDESDL
+511 LDSDDSDL
-519 DGDMNP
+519 DGDMNSA
-525 RLPGKPPKTNASDAN
+525 LPGKPPKVFPSDNAN
-540 RNGSTASSL
+540 RGGSTSSSL

-556 VLSPPKISPSTLL
+556 VLSPPKISPPTLL
-569 HEETAAYELQKAL
+569 HEETAAYELQKSL
-582 APAQVRPVSS
+582 APASMPPVSL

-599 VIRQLAAIATEQI
+599 VIRQLATIATEQI

-623 LWSPLGGGVYL
+623 PCSPAEDGVYL

-642 SVVAAIREVLY
+642 DVVAAIREVLY

-659 LSGSDLASISKL
+659 LSTNDLASISKL
-671 VSTTDAAEVESLRSP
+671 VASKASQTDDAKSLPESASASDSVNLDVYSSVLHSLYTLTHGADAA
-686 SETEMSLHLYSK
+686 
-698 VLHTLYTST
+698 TLN
-707 QGSDAASL
+707 L
-715 HMFGVTP
+715 FGVNP
-722 KDSVAPIPGGLHPV
+722 KDSAAPTPAALQPI

-780 FSKLYQCRQRL
+780 FSKLYKCRHRL

-807 EAEKFRSTALGAPH
+807 EAEKSRSTALGAPH

-831 SFESDLGLNGIG
+831 SFESDMGLNGVG

-862 PSKYEVGLIKAESK
+862 PSKYETALIKAESK
-876 GAKSTNPFDHRRD
+876 GVRSNPFDQRRET
-889 AESAVVRGLL
+889 ESAVVRGLL

-905 EKRLDQQMIKQ
+905 EKRLDQQMIRQ
-916 LQHILGLLEAA
+916 LQQALAQLESARETAIDAA
-927 KESVAA
+927 QKSSTSSSSSNIAKSV
-933 SKTATG
+933 
-939 VATSVLSRYS
+939 TSILSRFGV
-949 ALEALV
+949 LEGLI

-961 SCLDIDGPN
+961 VGLDVDGPN
-970 AKEARTSPINERNAA
+970 AKEARSSPINERNTA
-985 NAVTARDLM
+985 NANKARDLL
-994 RRLVV
+994 RRFVV
-999 LKQAAY
+999 LKQVAY
-1005 DASCF
+1005 DASC
-1010 LFLTAQ
+1010 LLLLAVQEHSSHASASTTAG
-1016 EQSTVS
+1016 S
-1022 KATIDTASPSSVD
+1022 IASVLQKHGLKL
-1035 VAEKKALN
+1035 A
-1043 LVKLSSAVV
+1043 KLSSAVV
-1052 KTLEDLSKVAEEQLR
+1052 KTLEELAQVGEEQLK

-1077 SVYGSEDGVAMPAMG
+1077 SVYGSDDGVSLPSTR
-1092 VFSRKVNTTSNG
+1092 VFSRKGNHTSNG

-1111 MARYGRSNGEEP
+1111 MARYGRGDHDEP
-1123 EEEAEFMYL
+1123 DGEAEFMYL
-1132 GPGIAV
+1132 GPVIAV
-1138 PNGPRA
+1138 PNGPRS
-1144 RSGSRATMGSTSN
+1144 RSASRATTGSTTN
-1157 SPVTSLAPGRAG
+1157 SPVTSLAPGRMG
-1169 STQASSSYRQRSTS
+1169 STSYASSSYRQRSTS
-1183 VTTGGSAQ
+1183 VTTGGSARSMQ
-1191 SLRSYTDSSSRIL
+1191 SYTDGSNRIL
-1204 SRRGTLVDGHTA
+1204 SRRGTLVDGNA
-1216 ESIDEDGESIRTGSG
+1216 PGSIDEDGESIRTGSG
-1231 KLRRLLGDDAP
+1231 KLRRLLGDDTP
-1242 LTQTL
+1242 LTHTL
-1247 TQDSENSANTAST
+1247 TQDSEHSVGTNSTALST
-1260 MARRKEDEVPWFLE
+1260 MGRRKEDEVPWFLE

-1340 PPEGLNEEELTL
+1340 PPDGLSDEELVL
-1352 WTEKKQIPIRLRVFN
+1352 WTEKKQMPIRLRVFN

-1381 DEPYLDQVRRF
+1381 DDPYLDQVRRF

-1417 HGDGEQMIRKMVL
+1417 QGEGEQMIRKMVF

-1435 PPILPKNLKKLKFLE
+1435 APILPKNLKKLKFLE

-1457 RQLTLIESRLYN
+1457 RQLTLLESRLYN

-1490 KGIMESINTH
+1490 KGIMDSINTH

-1554 IHRLRRTWDAVAQ
+1554 VHRLRRTWDAVSQ

-1591 TIHKLNP
+1591 TIRKLKP

-1621 LKENDQLI
+1621 LKENESLI

-1653 LAVVP
+1653 LAPVP
-1658 ALEKYIEANLVDARS
+1658 ALEKYIEKNLVDARS

>member
-1 MTSASTASFGSDLA
+1 MASTSAAALGNGVSYSNPRASQQRLA
-15 YTQNH
+15 YR
-20 SSQARLPYPSIM
+20 SSLE
-32 DQQAPSTGDD
+32 DQAPSTGDD

-64 LSFQKGALI
+64 LSFTKGALI

-87 LDNQVRGWFPSNYV
+87 LDNHVRGWFPSNYV
-101 EPISDHEAEVELMT
+101 EPISDQEAEVELIA

-124 LGLSSQPS
+124 LGLSSQS
-132 TESDSFSRL
+132 SIESDSFSRL

-148 GLQALIKGDGIGNS
+148 GLQALIKGDEIGNS

-176 RRRMFDPASPHLND
+176 RRRMFDPASPQLAQ
-190 TPVMH
+190 TPVTH
-195 QPEAS
+195 QPNAS
-200 PYRPAA
+200 PYRRTPS
-206 ASSANT
+206 SSANT
-212 LSAQFGLPGYPR
+212 ASATLDSGIPSYPR
-224 LAAPTATGSHLAA
+224 TADTRDQSTP
-237 SSLSEQ
+237 SSVSEQ

-248 RERARAASVSNPVE
+248 RERIRAASVSNPVQPN
-262 ASSRA
+262 STV

-273 AAAAATARPRA
+273 AAAAAANRPRA
-284 ATGSQAHLSGGDIW
+284 ATGTQAS
-298 VQKSSQPGQTVFY
+298 T
-311 NTRTGA
+311 
-317 TSSQM
+317 
-322 PTDGTVSQAD
+322 
-332 IAPESS
+332 
-338 SSSSSSRLQP
+338 SRLQP
-348 QPMLRG
+348 QPMIRT
-354 SSSGHNS
+354 SSSGQNS
-361 SADSRKDLYDSN
+361 SADSRKDCYDSN
-373 HLGPDRSR
+373 HLGPDNSR
-381 PTSLGTSGES
+381 HGSLGTSGES
-391 RPSSA
+391 CPSSA

-407 TAPVRAPSSNTA
+407 TAPVRAPSANTA
-419 DRMPDP
+419 DRMPSP
-425 STVPKPWRLR
+425 TSVPKPWKLR

-440 KYFFYVHRST
+440 KYFFYVHRLT
-450 SEIRWNH
+450 HEIRWNY

-483 AVAPIEHT
+483 TTAALEPG
-491 KGAPSLGAG
+491 KGSSNLGAG
-500 LNVTQGISALN
+500 LNVTQGISALH

-519 DGDMNP
+519 DDDMNP
-525 RLPGKPPKTNASDAN
+525 VLPGKPPKAVPSDSLN
-540 RNGSTASSL
+540 RVGSTCSNL
-549 AAFAHHP
+549 AAFAQHP
-556 VLSPPKISPSTLL
+556 VLSPPKISPPTLL
-569 HEETAAYELQKAL
+569 YEETAAYELQKSL
-582 APAQVRPVSS
+582 APASVPPVSL

-599 VIRQLAAIATEQI
+599 VIRQLATIATEQI

-623 LWSPLGGGVYL
+623 PCSPADDGVYL

-642 SVVAAIREVLY
+642 DVVAAIRELLY

-659 LSGSDLASISKL
+659 LSTNDLASISKL
-671 VSTTDAAEVESLRSP
+671 VASRASHPHGPKPLSESAAASKRANLDLYSNVLHSLYTLTHGADAAMLNS
-686 SETEMSLHLYSK
+686 
-698 VLHTLYTST
+698 
-707 QGSDAASL
+707 
-715 HMFGVTP
+715 FGVNP
-722 KDSVAPIPGGLHPV
+722 KDSVAPTPAALHPI

-780 FSKLYQCRQRL
+780 FSKLYKCRHRL

-807 EAEKFRSTALGAPH
+807 EAEKSRSAALGAPH
-821 SRGWLRRVEG
+821 SRGWLRRVEA
-831 SFESDLGLNGIG
+831 SLESDLGLNGVG
-843 PTSFGSGMAAGWLG
+843 LTSFGSGMAAGWLG

-862 PSKYEVGLIKAESK
+862 PSKYETALIKAESK
-876 GAKSTNPFDHRRD
+876 GARSNPFDQRRD
-889 AESAVVRGLL
+889 TESAVVRGLL

-905 EKRLDQQMIKQ
+905 EKRLDQQMVQQ
-916 LQHILGLLEAA
+916 LQQALVQLKAAREAVA
-927 KESVAA
+927 TTSKPISSIARSAA
-933 SKTATG
+933 SI
-939 VATSVLSRYS
+939 LSRFGV
-949 ALEALV
+949 LEGLI

-961 SCLDIDGPN
+961 SGLDVDGPN
-970 AKEARTSPINERNAA
+970 AKEARSSPINERNAA
-985 NAVTARDLM
+985 NATKARDLM
-994 RRLVV
+994 RRFVV
-999 LKQAAY
+999 LKQVAY
-1005 DASCF
+1005 DASC
-1010 LFLTAQ
+1010 LLLLAVQ
-1016 EQSTVS
+1016 EQDGS
-1022 KATIDTASPSSVD
+1022 ASADSSSRASVIQ
-1035 VAEKKALN
+1035 KQS
-1043 LVKLSSAVV
+1043 VKLAKLSAAVV
-1052 KTLEDLSKVAEEQLR
+1052 KTLEELARVGEEQLK

-1077 SVYGSEDGVAMPAMG
+1077 SVYGSEDGITMPLTG
-1092 VFSRKVNTTSNG
+1092 VFSRKSNNTSNG
-1104 LHEEVEE
+1104 LHEEIEK
-1111 MARYGRSNGEEP
+1111 MARYGRGGDDEQD
-1123 EEEAEFMYL
+1123 EEAEFMYL

-1144 RSGSRATMGSTSN
+1144 RSGSRTTTGSTTN
-1157 SPVTSLAPGRAG
+1157 SPVTSLAPGRMG
-1169 STQASSSYRQRSTS
+1169 STSYASSSYRQRSTS
-1183 VTTGGSAQ
+1183 VTTGGSVRSAQ
-1191 SLRSYTDSSSRIL
+1191 SYTDGSGRIL
-1204 SRRGTLVDGHTA
+1204 SRRGTLVDGHVPG
-1216 ESIDEDGESIRTGSG
+1216 SIDEDSESIRTGSG
-1231 KLRRLLGDDAP
+1231 KLRRLLGDEAP
-1242 LTQTL
+1242 LSNTM
-1247 TQDSENSANTAST
+1247 TQDSEHSVGTNNTTAST
-1260 MARRKEDEVPWFLE
+1260 LARRKEDEVPWFLE

-1302 TMHNSFDASFNN
+1302 TMHNSRDASFNN

-1327 TLLDLLAQRFRIL
+1327 TLLDLLAQRFRIR
-1340 PPEGLNEEELTL
+1340 PPEGLSEEELAL
-1352 WTEKKQIPIRLRVFN
+1352 WTEKKQIPIQLRVFN

-1392 AVEEMGEAAS
+1392 AVEEMGESAL
-1402 MKAPSQHLQRLVERR
+1402 MKPASQHLLRLVERR
-1417 HGDGEQMIRKMVL
+1417 QGEGEQMILKISL
-1430 PNSAP
+1430 PSSAP
-1435 PPILPKNLKKLKFLE
+1435 APILPKNLKKLKFLE

-1457 RQLTLIESRLYN
+1457 RQLTLLESRLYN

-1519 RAALIKHFI
+1519 RAVLIKHFI

-1554 IHRLRRTWDAVAQ
+1554 VHRLRRTWDAVSQ

-1578 LMSASRNWANYRE
+1578 LMSATRNWANYRE
-1591 TIHKLNP
+1591 TIRKLKP

-1621 LKENDQLI
+1621 LKENESLI

-1642 EITIHQSTPYN
+1642 EITIYQSTPYN
-1653 LAVVP
+1653 LAPVP
-1658 ALEKYIEANLVDARS
+1658 ALERFIQANLVDARS

>member
-1 MTSASTASFGSDLA
+1 MASTSTATAAYGNDLA
-15 YTQNH
+15 HAQQH
-20 SSQARLPYPSIM
+20 SSQVPSTYPSRT
-32 DQQAPSTGDD
+32 DDTALSTADD
-42 SDEPPSFFVRALYD
+42 SDDPPSFFVRALYD

-101 EPISDHEAEVELMT
+101 EPISDQEAQVELMA
-115 RAQMHAQYS
+115 RAQIHASYS

-141 GFGAGFD
+141 AFGAGFD

-176 RRRMFDPASPHLND
+176 RRRMFDLASPKLADNAA
-190 TPVMH
+190 MH
-195 QPEAS
+195 QSDAS
-200 PYRPAA
+200 PYRRAPAG
-206 ASSANT
+206 SGQS
-212 LSAQFGLPGYPR
+212 GLPGY
-224 LAAPTATGSHLAA
+224 SH
-237 SSLSEQ
+237 SNSYSLSAD
-243 QLALE
+243 QLAIE
-248 RERARAASVSNPVE
+248 RERARAASVSNPL
-262 ASSRA
+262 AGSSAA

-284 ATGSQAHLSGGDIW
+284 ATGSQANLAGGDTW
-298 VQKSSQPGQTVFY
+298 VQKTSQRGQTVFY

-317 TSSQM
+317 TSSQLPPGGSVAQSEM
-322 PTDGTVSQAD
+322 A
-332 IAPESS
+332 ESS
-338 SSSSSSRLQP
+338 SSRSHTQT
-348 QPMLRG
+348 MLHG
-354 SSSGHNS
+354 VS
-361 SADSRKDLYDSN
+361 SAQNSAIDSRKDLQGST
-373 HLGPDRSR
+373 LRPDRSR
-381 PTSLGTSGES
+381 PNSLATSAES
-391 RPSSA
+391 HPSST
-396 NSSNTA
+396 NSSSTA

-425 STVPKPWRLR
+425 NSVPKPWKLR

-440 KYFFYVHRST
+440 KYFFYVHRS
-450 SEIRWNH
+450 SQEIRWNYQ
-457 ADAKTKLTILSNVT
+457 DAKTKLTILSNIT

-477 RHSTVP
+477 RQSAGPAATASQHS
-483 AVAPIEHT
+483 
-491 KGAPSLGAG
+491 KGASSLGAK
-500 LNVTQGISALN
+500 LNLARDVSALN

-519 DGDMNP
+519 DGDVNP
-525 RLPGKPPKTNASDAN
+525 RLPGKPPKRYSDAT
-540 RNGSTASSL
+540 RNGGSATSL
-549 AAFAHHP
+549 ATFAHHP
-556 VLSPPKISPSTLL
+556 VLSPPKIAPATLL

-582 APAQVRPVSS
+582 TPAQVRPVSL

-599 VIRQLAAIATEQI
+599 HIRQLAAIATEQI

-623 LWSPLGGGVYL
+623 IWSSASGGVYL
-634 PRLAHATA
+634 PRLAHTTA

-659 LSGSDLASISKL
+659 LSINDLASISNL
-671 VSTTDAAEVESLRSP
+671 VSPHAAVVDAIRNLPDSSSSVKDLN
-686 SETEMSLHLYSK
+686 LNLYSK
-698 VLHTLYTST
+698 ILHTLYTSS
-707 QGSDAASL
+707 QGSADTASL
-715 HMFGVTP
+715 HLFGANP
-722 KDSVAPIPGGLHPV
+722 KDSVAPIPGSLYPI

-773 TDLDADV
+773 TELDADV

-791 REDALELMR
+791 REDALELTR

-807 EAEKFRSTALGAPH
+807 EAEKSRSTALGAAY
-821 SRGWLRRVEG
+821 SRGWLRQVEG
-831 SFESDLGLNGIG
+831 SLESDRGLNGVG

-862 PSKYEVGLIKAESK
+862 PSKYEVNLIKAEQKGSK
-876 GAKSTNPFDHRRD
+876 SNNPFDPRRD

-905 EKRLDQQMIKQ
+905 EQRLDQQMLKQ
-916 LQHILGLLEAA
+916 LQYFASCLDTVQQALAIGKTGSPAATKSASALL
-927 KESVAA
+927 S
-933 SKTATG
+933 SYG
-939 VATSVLSRYS
+939 
-949 ALEALV
+949 ALEALI

-961 SCLDIDGPN
+961 SGLDVDGPN
-970 AKEARTSPINERNAA
+970 TKEGKLNPINERNAA
-985 NAVTARDLM
+985 NAAKARDLM
-994 RRLVV
+994 RRFVA

-1005 DASCF
+1005 DASCA
-1010 LFLTAQ
+1010 LFIAVQ
-1016 EQSTVS
+1016 EQSS
-1022 KATIDTASPSSVD
+1022 SASSAI
-1035 VAEKKALN
+1035 VAQKKAVK
-1043 LVKLSSAVV
+1043 LVKVTSAVV
-1052 KTLEDLSKVAEEQLR
+1052 RTLEDLAKVAEEQLR

-1077 SVYGSEDGVAMPAMG
+1077 SVYGSEDGVTMPSTG
-1092 VFSRKVNTTSNG
+1092 VFSCKVNTSSNG
-1104 LHEEVEE
+1104 LHEEVGEL
-1111 MARYGRSNGEEP
+1111 ARYDRSNGEEA

-1144 RSGSRATMGSTSN
+1144 RSGSRATTASTTN
-1157 SPVTSLAPGRAG
+1157 SPVTSLAPGRVG
-1169 STQASSSYRQRSTS
+1169 SNQASSYRQRSTS
-1183 VTTGGSAQ
+1183 VTTGGGSVRSMQ
-1191 SLRSYTDSSSRIL
+1191 SYTDASSRVL
-1204 SRRGTLVDGHTA
+1204 SRRGTLVDGQAA
-1216 ESIDEDGESIRTGSG
+1216 ESIDEDGESVRTGSG

-1242 LTQTL
+1242 LSHTM
-1247 TQDSENSANTAST
+1247 TQDSENSVNTANTMST
-1260 MARRKEDEVPWFLE
+1260 TARRKEDEVPWFLE

-1291 GATLEALLARL
+1291 AATLEALLARL

-1417 HGDGEQMIRKMVL
+1417 QGDGEQMVRKMVL
-1430 PNSAP
+1430 PTSAP
-1435 PPILPKNLKKLKFLE
+1435 APILPKNLKKLKFLE
-1450 IDPLELA
+1450 IDPLEIA

-1519 RAALIKHFI
+1519 RSALIKHFI
-1528 SIADRCRA
+1528 SIADRCRG

-1554 IHRLRRTWDAVAQ
+1554 VHRLRRTWDAVSQ

-1572 FESLET
+1572 FESLEN

-1621 LKENDQLI
+1621 LKENDKLI

-1658 ALEKYIEANLVDARS
+1658 ALEKWIESNLVDARS

>member
-1 MTSASTASFGSDLA
+1 MTSTSAAALGNSLPYTRTSQPRLAYVPASFDD
-15 YTQNH
+15 
-20 SSQARLPYPSIM
+20 P
-32 DQQAPSTGDD
+32 APSTGDD
-42 SDEPPSFFVRALYD
+42 SDEPSSFFVRALYD

-64 LSFQKGALI
+64 LSFSKGALI

-87 LDNQVRGWFPSNYV
+87 LDNHVRGWFPSNYV
-101 EPISDHEAEVELMT
+101 EPISDHEAELELIS

-124 LGLSSQPS
+124 LGLSPHLSAD
-132 TESDSFSRL
+132 SDSFSRL
-141 GFGAGFD
+141 GLGAGFD

-176 RRRMFDPASPHLND
+176 KRRIFDPASPQLAH
-190 TPVMH
+190 TPVL
-195 QPEAS
+195 QLPDAS
-200 PYRPAA
+200 PYRRDTSSLASTSSRSAIPEYPR
-206 ASSANT
+206 ASSS
-212 LSAQFGLPGYPR
+212 SASDQM
-224 LAAPTATGSHLAA
+224 
-237 SSLSEQ
+237 
-243 QLALE
+243 LALE
-248 RERARAASVSNPVE
+248 RERSRAASVSNPLQPDSA
-262 ASSRA
+262 AST
-267 SPSLAA
+267 SLAA
-273 AAAAATARPRA
+273 AAAAAAARPRA
-284 ATGSQAHLSGGDIW
+284 ATGSQADTSPSGDVW
-298 VQKSSQPGQTVFY
+298 VLKTSQRGHTVFY

-317 TSSQM
+317 TSAQVPPDTRSTHNDTAVFSS
-322 PTDGTVSQAD
+322 PT
-332 IAPESS
+332 
-338 SSSSSSRLQP
+338 SRLQP
-348 QPMLRG
+348 QPMIRTT
-354 SSSGHNS
+354 SSDQNS
-361 SADSRKDLYDSN
+361 SADSRKDLYDSS
-373 HLGPDRSR
+373 HLGPERSR
-381 PTSLGTSGES
+381 PTSRNASAES

-419 DRMPDP
+419 DRMPDL
-425 STVPKPWRLR
+425 TAVPKPWRVR

-450 SEIRWNH
+450 HEIRWNH

-477 RHSTVP
+477 RHSTIP
-483 AVAPIEHT
+483 AIAPIEHSR
-491 KGAPSLGAG
+491 GAPNLGAG
-500 LNVTQGISALN
+500 LNITQGVSELQ
-511 LDSDESDL
+511 LGSDESDI

-525 RLPGKPPKTNASDAN
+525 HLPGKPPKPSSSRHGRHRVGSIAS
-540 RNGSTASSL
+540 TL
-549 AAFAHHP
+549 AALANHA
-556 VLSPPKISPSTLL
+556 VLSSPKILPFSLL
-569 HEETAAYELQKAL
+569 HEETSAYEMQKAL
-582 APAQVRPVSS
+582 QPPPVPPVSS

-599 VIRQLAAIATEQI
+599 LIRNLAAIATEQI
-612 GTNGLAESDAS
+612 GTNGLAQTDVSVCSAD
-623 LWSPLGGGVYL
+623 GIYL
-634 PRLAHATA
+634 PRLAYATA
-642 SVVAAIREVLY
+642 DVVAAIREVLY

-659 LSGSDLASISKL
+659 LSSSDVASVSKL
-671 VSTTDAAEVESLRSP
+671 VAVPMASSDIPKSLSD
-686 SETEMSLHLYSK
+686 TAHVTKDVDLNLYSK
-698 VLHTLYTST
+698 VLDTLCTLT
-707 QGSDAASL
+707 NGSDPSDLHVIGVSQKDSLAPTPGSL
-715 HMFGVTP
+715 HL
-722 KDSVAPIPGGLHPV
+722 VA
-736 GRKLNAVVSKLVL
+736 RKLNAVVSKLVL

-791 REDALELMR
+791 REDALELAR
-800 TLQSLSS
+800 TLQSLGT
-807 EAEKFRSTALGAPH
+807 EAERSRSTALGAPY

-831 SFESDLGLNGIG
+831 SLESDLGLNGVG
-843 PTSFGSGMAAGWLG
+843 STSYGSGMAAGWLG

-862 PSKYEVGLIKAESK
+862 PSKCETALMKAEGK
-876 GAKSTNPFDHRRD
+876 GARSNPFDQRRD
-889 AESAVVRGLL
+889 VESAVVRGLL

-905 EKRLDQQMIKQ
+905 EKRLDQQMIQQ
-916 LQHILGLLEAA
+916 LQQALIRLEAQPG
-927 KESVAA
+927 S
-933 SKTATG
+933 S
-939 VATSVLSRYS
+939 VATSALSVLSQYG
-949 ALEALV
+949 ALEAMI

-961 SCLDIDGPN
+961 SGLDVDGPH
-970 AKEARTSPINERNAA
+970 AKEAKSSSINERNAA
-985 NAVTARDLM
+985 NAVKARDLM
-994 RRLVV
+994 RRFVV
-999 LKQAAY
+999 LKQIAY
-1005 DASCF
+1005 DASGS
-1010 LFLTAQ
+1010 LFLAVQ
-1016 EQSTVS
+1016 EYG
-1022 KATIDTASPSSVD
+1022 SSAPV
-1035 VAEKKALN
+1035 VQKQT
-1043 LVKLSSAVV
+1043 VKLAKLSAAVV
-1052 KTLEDLSKVAEEQLR
+1052 KTLQEIAKVGEEQLR
-1067 DASPFLGARA
+1067 DASPFLGVRA
-1077 SVYGSEDGVAMPAMG
+1077 SPNGSEDGIILPSTG
-1092 VFSRKVNTTSNG
+1092 VFSRRVNTTSNG
-1104 LHEEVEE
+1104 LHEELDE
-1111 MARYGRSNGEEP
+1111 MARYHKANDDEP

-1144 RSGSRATMGSTSN
+1144 RSGSRATSVSTSN
-1157 SPVTSLAPGRAG
+1157 SPVPSLAAGRLG
-1169 STQASSSYRQRSTS
+1169 PMQASNNHRQRSTS
-1183 VTTGGSAQ
+1183 VTTGGSVRSLQ
-1191 SLRSYTDSSSRIL
+1191 SFTDTSGRIV
-1204 SRRGTLVDGHTA
+1204 SRRGT
-1216 ESIDEDGESIRTGSG
+1216 
-1231 KLRRLLGDDAP
+1231 LGDDAP
-1242 LTQTL
+1242 LTQT
-1247 TQDSENSANTAST
+1247 TTHDSEHSAGTGITAPSS
-1260 MARRKEDEVPWFLE
+1260 MSRRKEDEVPWFLE

-1340 PPEGLNEEELTL
+1340 PPEGLSEDELAL

-1367 VLKMW
+1367 VLKSW

-1392 AVEEMGEAAS
+1392 AVEEMGEAPA

-1417 HGDGEQMIRKMVL
+1417 QGEGEQMIRKMVL

-1435 PPILPKNLKKLKFLE
+1435 APILPKNLKKLKFLE
-1450 IDPLELA
+1450 IDALEMA
-1457 RQLTLIESRLYN
+1457 RQLTLLESRLYN

-1490 KGIMESINTH
+1490 KGIMDSITTH

-1554 IHRLRRTWDAVAQ
+1554 IHRLRRTWDAVSQ
-1567 KHVLV
+1567 KYVLV
-1572 FESLET
+1572 FESLEQ

-1591 TIHKLNP
+1591 MIHKLKP

-1653 LAVVP
+1653 LAIVP

-1673 ADDLYEQSLA
+1673 ADDLYEQSLL

>member
-1 MTSASTASFGSDLA
+1 MASTSAAASSSDLTYSDPRTSQPRMAYPFGSD
-15 YTQNH
+15 
-20 SSQARLPYPSIM
+20 
-32 DQQAPSTGDD
+32 DQTPSTADESDD
-42 SDEPPSFFVRALYD
+42 PPSFFVRALYD

-101 EPISDHEAEVELMT
+101 EAISDQEAEAELFA

-124 LGLSSQPS
+124 LGVTPQL
-132 TESDSFSRL
+132 TTDTDTFSRL
-141 GFGAGFD
+141 GLGSGFD

-162 DAFSQLAEAAMLDP
+162 DAFSQLAEAAMRDP
-176 RRRMFDPASPHLND
+176 HRRSLNPASPQLGDMASMHL
-190 TPVMH
+190 TH
-195 QPEAS
+195 AS
-200 PYRPAA
+200 PYQHVLDTRQ
-206 ASSANT
+206 SSSSRSHPTNPNFGAT
-212 LSAQFGLPGYPR
+212 SVSA
-224 LAAPTATGSHLAA
+224 
-237 SSLSEQ
+237 Q

-248 RERARAASVSNPVE
+248 HDRERARAATVSNPVE
-262 ASSRA
+262 GGSFASQ
-267 SPSLAA
+267 SLAA
-273 AAAAATARPRA
+273 AAAARPRA
-284 ATGSQAHLSGGDIW
+284 ATGSQADRTGGNVLASKASLRD
-298 VQKSSQPGQTVFY
+298 QAH
-311 NTRTGA
+311 RTGA
-317 TSSQM
+317 SQV
-322 PTDGTVSQAD
+322 PTNGIGAQSNAATL
-332 IAPESS
+332 SS
-338 SSSSSSRLQP
+338 SSKLHP
-348 QPMLRG
+348 QPMFRSV
-354 SSSGHNS
+354 SSSQNS
-361 SADSRKDLYDSN
+361 SASSRKELLDAS
-373 HLGPDRSR
+373 DRSR
-381 PTSLGTSGES
+381 PTSLSAASGS
-391 RPSSA
+391 RPSST
-396 NSSNTA
+396 SSNNTA
-402 IFHNG
+402 IFQNG
-407 TAPVRAPSSNTA
+407 SAPVRAPITNTA
-419 DRMPDP
+419 DRMPNP
-425 STVPKPWRLR
+425 ATVPKPWRLR
-435 LTDDE
+435 VTDDE
-440 KYFFYVHRST
+440 KYFFYVHSST
-450 SEIRWNH
+450 NEIRWNF
-457 ADAKTKLTILSNVT
+457 ADAKTKLTLLSSVT

-477 RHSTVP
+477 RHPIISDTVP
-483 AVAPIEHT
+483 VEKGVA
-491 KGAPSLGAG
+491 SSGAG
-500 LNVTQGISALN
+500 LDVSRGLSSLQI
-511 LDSDESDL
+511 DSDDSDIE
-519 DGDMNP
+519 GDMNP
-525 RLPGKPPKTNASDAN
+525 RLPGKPPRPPRPDLS
-540 RNGSTASSL
+540 RRGSTSSSL
-549 AAFAHHP
+549 AAVLQHP
-556 VLSPPKISPSTLL
+556 ALSQPSVSPATLL
-569 HEETAAYELQKAL
+569 QDETAAYELQKAL
-582 APAQVRPVSS
+582 APSPPQPINL
-592 LVRRANE
+592 LVRRAND

-612 GTNGLAESDAS
+612 GTNGLAEADVSYKSAAA
-623 LWSPLGGGVYL
+623 GGVYL

-642 SVVAAIREVLY
+642 SVVTAIREVLY

-659 LSGSDLASISKL
+659 LSNTDLAPISKL
-671 VSTTDAAEVESLRSP
+671 VTKDSHRMEQSKALSDYADPTTGVDLDA
-686 SETEMSLHLYSK
+686 YSK
-698 VLHTLYTST
+698 ILTTLYTST
-707 QGSDAASL
+707 PAAEAATL
-715 HMFGVTP
+715 HLLGVNP
-722 KDSVAPIPGGLHPV
+722 KDSIAPTPATLHPI

-764 PTSGMESTM
+764 PTSSMESTM

-807 EAEKFRSTALGAPH
+807 EAEKARSTALGASH

-831 SFESDLGLNGIG
+831 SLESDLGLNGVG
-843 PTSFGSGMAAGWLG
+843 AASFGSGMAAGWLG

-862 PSKYEVGLIKAESK
+862 PSKYEIGLIKAESK
-876 GAKSTNPFDHRRD
+876 GARSNPFNQRRD
-889 AESAVVRGLL
+889 VESAVVRGLL
-899 TLRRIP
+899 TLRRVP
-905 EKRLDQQMIKQ
+905 EKRLDQQMIAQ
-916 LQHILGLLEAA
+916 LQQILAQLDATKDTIAQATQGRH
-927 KESVAA
+927 VAA
-933 SKTATG
+933 S
-939 VATSVLSRYS
+939 ATSLLSRFGS
-949 ALEALV
+949 METLV

-961 SCLDIDGPN
+961 SGLDVDGPD
-970 AKEARTSPINERNAA
+970 AKDADSSPINERNAA
-985 NAVTARDLM
+985 NAVKARELM
-994 RRLVV
+994 QRFVV

-1005 DASCF
+1005 DASGF
-1010 LFLTAQ
+1010 LFIAVQ
-1016 EQSTVS
+1016 EHDG
-1022 KATIDTASPSSVD
+1022 ARSPANAAIV
-1035 VAEKKALN
+1035 EKEAVK

-1052 KTLEDLSKVAEEQLR
+1052 ETLVKLAKVGEEQLK

-1077 SVYGSEDGVAMPAMG
+1077 SVHGTEDGITMPATG

-1104 LHEEVEE
+1104 LDVEIE
-1111 MARYGRSNGEEP
+1111 QMARYGKGDEDET
-1123 EEEAEFMYL
+1123 EEETDFMYL
-1132 GPGIAV
+1132 GPGIVV

-1144 RSGSRATMGSTSN
+1144 RSGSRATSGSTAVV
-1157 SPVTSLAPGRAG
+1157 SPVTSLAPGRGG
-1169 STQASSSYRQRSTS
+1169 SGSIYAPSGHRQRSGS
-1183 VTTGGSAQ
+1183 VATGGSGA
-1191 SLRSYTDSSSRIL
+1191 SRIL
-1204 SRRGTLVDGHTA
+1204 SRRGTLVDGQLPGQ
-1216 ESIDEDGESIRTGSG
+1216 SIDEDAEAYRTNSA

-1242 LTQTL
+1242 LIHTT
-1247 TQDSENSANTAST
+1247 THDSEHSAGTTST
-1260 MARRKEDEVPWFLE
+1260 LARRREDEVPWFLE

-1340 PPEGLNEEELTL
+1340 PPEDLTEEELVL

-1372 LEMHFYEGE
+1372 LELYFYEGE

-1392 AVEEMGEAAS
+1392 AIEEMGEAAS

-1417 HGDGEQMIRKMVL
+1417 QGDGEQMIRKMVL
-1430 PNSAP
+1430 PDSAP
-1435 PPILPKNLKKLKFLE
+1435 APILPKNMKKLKFLE

-1490 KGIMESINTH
+1490 KGIMDSITTH
-1500 NRISAWVAETILQQ
+1500 NRISGWVAETILAQ

-1519 RAALIKHFI
+1519 RAAIIKHFI

-1554 IHRLRRTWDAVAQ
+1554 IHRLRRTWDAVSQ
-1567 KHVLV
+1567 KHVLM

-1578 LMSASRNWANYRE
+1578 LTSASRNWANYRE
-1591 TIHKLNP
+1591 LIHKLNP

-1621 LKENDQLI
+1621 LKENDALI
-1629 NFGKRQKTAEVIR
+1629 NFGKRQKTSEVIR

-1658 ALEKYIEANLVDARS
+1658 ALEAFIEKSLVDAS
-1673 ADDLYEQSLA
+1673 NADELYHQSLA